1 MNNNLQRFISAQE
14 TSYDAALQEIR
25 SGRKISH
32 WMWYIFP
39 QIVGLGFTS
48 TSKYYAIKDINEAE
62 AYLKDPIL
70 GKHLVEISNVLLELS
85 DLSAKDIFGHTD
97 AMKLKSSM
105 TLFSLVPNA
114 DSVFEEVLEK
124 YFEGEKD
131 RRTISLAGKT

>member
-1 MNNNLQRFISAQE
+1 
-14 TSYDAALQEIR
+14 
-25 SGRKISH
+25 
-32 WMWYIFP
+32 MWYIFP